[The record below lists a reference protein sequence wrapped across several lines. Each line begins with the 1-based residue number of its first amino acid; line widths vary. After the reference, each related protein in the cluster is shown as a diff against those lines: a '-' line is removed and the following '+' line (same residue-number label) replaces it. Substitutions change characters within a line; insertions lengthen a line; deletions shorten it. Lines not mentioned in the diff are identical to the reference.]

1 MRLLIVTN
9 DFPPT
14 VGGIENYTYSL
25 ARRWP
30 GKEISVV
37 TRTVPGCDAF
47 DRTLNFEVH
56 REPTRLLLP
65 TPGLLARLRRLAAE
79 QGVEVV
85 HFPSALPLGV
95 LGPRLELPYAVSV
108 HGGEFMLASRLPG
121 VRQVLRSVINRAS
134 VVLPQSSFAETL
146 VRRIAPRV
154 PMQRVTCG
162 VDPQRYERDLVGT
175 QRKEGGAGEP
185 SPVIVCVSRLVARK
199 GPRTL
204 IKALPL
210 IHERHLSAR
219 LLIVGDGPDRKKLA
233 NLATSLGLEQ
243 SVTFAGSVPWSEIPS
258 YYARGEVFALPT
270 RTRFFGTET
279 EGLPLVF
286 VEAAA
291 AGLPLVGGDAG
302 GVRDAVREG
311 ETGHLVKG
319 GNVEETAG
327 AIVKLLDD
335 PAAARE
341 MGGRGRQMV
350 LDEFT
355 WDAIFVAFQKAILI
369 AESSGDISKT
379 RALRANPR

>member
-1 MRLLIVTN
+1 MCPVQLLIVTN

-30 GKEISVV
+30 TEEISVV

-47 DRTLNFEVH
+47 DRTLNFEIH

-65 TPGLLARLRRLAAE
+65 TRRLLARLRWLAAE
-79 QGVEVV
+79 QSVEVV

-95 LGPRLELPYAVSV
+95 LGPRLGLPYAVSV

-121 VRQVLRSVINRAS
+121 VRQVLKSVINHAS

-162 VDPQRYERDLVGT
+162 VDPERYER
-175 QRKEGGAGEP
+175 EGPPEVANPPNQPG
-185 SPVIVCVSRLVARK
+185 PVIICVSRLVARK

-210 IHERHLSAR
+210 IHKRHLSAR

-233 NLATSLGLEQ
+233 NLVTSLGLEQ
-243 SVTFAGSVPWSEIPS
+243 SVTFAGPVPWNEIPS
-258 YYARGEVFALPT
+258 YYAMGQIFALPT
-270 RTRFFGTET
+270 RARFFGTET

-291 AGLPLVGGDAG
+291 AGLPLVGGDTG

-311 ETGHLVKG
+311 ETGHLVEG
-319 GNVEETAG
+319 GSVEETAES
-327 AIVKLLDD
+327 IVKLLDN
-335 PAAARE
+335 PVRARE
-341 MGGRGRQMV
+341 MGSRGRQMV

-355 WDAIFVAFQKAILI
+355 WDAIFIAFHKAILI
-369 AESSGDISKT
+369 AQSSGDISKKI
-379 RALRANPR
+379 

>member
-30 GKEISVV
+30 AEEISVV

-65 TPGLLARLRRLAAE
+65 TPGVLARLRRLAAE

-95 LGPRLELPYAVSV
+95 LGPKLGLPYAVSV

-134 VVLPQSSFAETL
+134 VILPQSSFAETL

-162 VDPQRYERDLVGT
+162 VDPRHYERDLVDAP
-175 QRKEGGAGEP
+175 RN
-185 SPVIVCVSRLVARK
+185 VIVCVSRLVARK

-210 IHERHLSAR
+210 IHKRHLGAR

-233 NLATSLGLEQ
+233 NLVTSLGLEQ
-243 SVTFAGSVPWSEIPS
+243 SVTFAGPVPWNEIPS
-258 YYARGEVFALPT
+258 YYARGEIFALPT

-311 ETGHLVKG
+311 ETGHLVEG

-327 AIVKLLDD
+327 AILKLLDD
-335 PAAARE
+335 PAAARA

-350 LDEFT
+350 LKEFT
-355 WDAIFVAFQKAILI
+355 WGAIFEAFQKAILI
-369 AESSGDISKT
+369 AESSGDISKK
-379 RALRANPR
+379 N

>member
-37 TRTVPGCDAF
+37 TRTVPRCDEF

-65 TPGLLARLRRLAAE
+65 TPGLLARLRRHARE
-79 QGVEVV
+79 QSVEVV

-95 LGPRLELPYAVSV
+95 LGKRLGLPYAVSV
-108 HGGEFMLASRLPG
+108 HGGEFMIASRLPG
-121 VRQVLRSVINRAS
+121 VRRVLGSVINHAS
-134 VVLPQSSFAETL
+134 VVLPQSSFAETCL
-146 VRRIAPRV
+146 RRIAPRV

-162 VDPQRYERDLVGT
+162 VDPERYGQDSVDAV
-175 QRKEGGAGEP
+175 KIKGG
-185 SPVIVCVSRLVARK
+185 PVIVCVSRLVARK

-210 IHERHLSAR
+210 IHKRHSGAR
-219 LLIVGDGPDRKKLA
+219 MLIVGDGPDRRKLA
-233 NLATSLGLEQ
+233 ALAASLGVERA
-243 SVTFAGSVPWSEIPS
+243 VTFAGAVPWNEVPS
-258 YYARGEVFALPT
+258 YYAAGEIFALPT

-286 VEAAA
+286 LEAAA
-291 AGLPLVGGDAG
+291 SGLPLVGGDAG
-302 GVRDAVREG
+302 GVSDAVRED
-311 ETGHLVKG
+311 ETGHLIDG
-319 GNVEETAG
+319 GSVEETAG
-327 AIVKLLDD
+327 AILKLLDD
-335 PAAARE
+335 PAAARA
-341 MGGRGRQMV
+341 MGGRARQMV

-355 WDAIFVAFQKAILI
+355 WDAIFSVY
-369 AESSGDISKT
+369 
-379 RALRANPR
+379 RYALKMV